1 MTKRIFLALPFAA
14 AITACRNLEE
24 TTGTT
29 SAAARIATSGVS
41 LASTGT
47 FRTHN
52 SPMTLVQKG
61 KVSFVNDEV
70 TNVKANPLSAVGQIW
85 ACQG

>member
-41 LASTGT
+41 PASTGT

-52 SPMTLVQKG
+52 SPMTLVQNG
-61 KVSFVNDEV
+61 KVSLFNNEV

>member
-41 LASTGT
+41 PASTGT